1 MWTQDQVRNWSVVM
15 PVLRSLMAAKG
26 GRIRS
31 DSNMMGLGRFIRHIS
46 YGWGFIDPVRIISAM
61 RGMTEG
67 PDSYSQY
74 HLSWVK
80 PVIRFRPHY
89 PLSETHVLSQK
100 NPLKCQLG
108 IDYGPG
114 NN

>member
-26 GRIRS
+26 GRSRS

-67 PDSYSQY
+67 VQFRTHSINWVGSSQS
-74 HLSWVK
+74 LDLGLIILCQK
-80 PVIRFRPHY
+80 PMSSVRKIP
-89 PLSETHVLSQK
+89 SSVS
-100 NPLKCQLG
+100 
-108 IDYGPG
+108 
-114 NN
+114 